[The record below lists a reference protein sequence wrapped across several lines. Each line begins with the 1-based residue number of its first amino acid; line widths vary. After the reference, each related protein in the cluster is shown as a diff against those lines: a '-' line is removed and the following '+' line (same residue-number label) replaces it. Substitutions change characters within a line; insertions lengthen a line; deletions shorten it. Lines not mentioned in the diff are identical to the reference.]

1 MQKMMT
7 YSEANSVLGSSLTP
21 ANRCL
26 SKAVAIAND
35 ADPDLLANFDNA
47 RLVPANVIEPATH
60 WIDEHTIEHYFVDED
75 GNNIGTDLNI
85 VVPKDAAYYMLR
97 TKALLDGQPF
107 PDDMKGGSTYA
118 DDQHPYESDWVH
130 NFGNISGSIQSR
142 YTNTKYDVY
151 WYANVR
157 NINDG
162 TTGHWPVSEDD
173 GTTYFI
179 IKFRDVADDDDRWG
193 TSGNFAAGIDI
204 NTDTAQQIKMDYK
217 GSLDPWNVIARFSKD
232 SSTDYYLSKTLVKFR
247 RNTPIEECEDTIT
260 VTGFEEGFDVEY
272 IGWNRESDTLY
283 RNDDNKFSNVSV
295 PSRTGNNTIKISGVS
310 EPQVTG
316 TDGIYNIYK
325 VTSATDSNKFFYFQ
339 VVRER

>member
-21 ANRCL
+21 TNRCL

-60 WIDEHTIEHYFVDED
+60 WIDEHTIEHYFVDEN
-75 GNNIGTDLNI
+75 GNNIGTNLNI
-85 VVPKDAAYYMLR
+85 TVPKGAAYYIIR

-107 PDDMKGGSTYA
+107 PSYMMGGMTYA
-118 DDQHPYESDWVH
+118 DDQHPYDYDWVH
-130 NFGNISGSIQSR
+130 NQGNISYLTHNR
-142 YTNTKYDVY
+142 YSDFRMDIY
-151 WYANVR
+151 WLANVST
-157 NINDG
+157 IHEG
-162 TTGHWPVSEDD
+162 TSGHWPETHDD
-173 GTTYFI
+173 GITEFL
-179 IKFRDVADDDDRWG
+179 IKFQDVADDDDRWG
-193 TSGNFAAGIDI
+193 TDGKFGATVNI
-204 NTDTAQQIKMDYK
+204 NTDVAQQIKMDYK
-217 GSLDPWNVIARFSKD
+217 GSFDPWIIIANFSKD
-232 SSTDYYLSKTLVKFR
+232 LSTDYYLSKTLIKFKKSK
-247 RNTPIEECEDTIT
+247 PIEECEDTIT
-260 VTGFEEGFDVEY
+260 VTGFEEGFDVQY
-272 IGWNRESDTLY
+272 IGWNRKSSTLY
-283 RNDDNKFSNVSV
+283 RNAEYKFSNVSV

-316 TDGIYNIYK
+316 SADVYNIYK